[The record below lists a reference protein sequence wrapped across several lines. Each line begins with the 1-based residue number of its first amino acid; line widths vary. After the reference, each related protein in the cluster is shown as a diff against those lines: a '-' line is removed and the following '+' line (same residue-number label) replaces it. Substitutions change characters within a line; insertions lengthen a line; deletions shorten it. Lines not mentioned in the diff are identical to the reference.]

1 MVKLRLVKSIPLCN
15 QVLICYQSL
24 WSGPG
29 PSPLER
35 LLEQKKYSSVPK
47 WKRGCD
53 MLETGLW
60 MSHRCPLLG
69 LRQRILVEACSA
81 ELQLNVR
88 SLMCPTVVYPQCCWR
103 GLEGWGC
110 RTAVVLFWLLGQ
122 IKVELYICRSEEI
135 EDSPID
141 GNSLTFISLHFRSIC
156 CNWEASLTFLCVYY
170 FHIYSAHPNVVQ
182 SF

>member
-1 MVKLRLVKSIPLCN
+1 MYSLCN
-15 QVLICYQSL
+15 QDIIYPQSL

-53 MLETGLW
+53 MPETGLW
-60 MSHRCPLLG
+60 LSHRFPLLG
-69 LRQRILVEACSA
+69 LKQRILVEACSA
-81 ELQLNVR
+81 ELQLNIW
-88 SLMCPTVVYPQCCWR
+88 SLHGPHCCLFTMLLKRTR
-103 GLEGWGC
+103 GMRVQNSC
-110 RTAVVLFWLLGQ
+110 RAVVLFWLLGQ

-135 EDSPID
+135 EDSPVD

-170 FHIYSAHPNVVQ
+170 FHIYILHTLM
-182 SF
+182 